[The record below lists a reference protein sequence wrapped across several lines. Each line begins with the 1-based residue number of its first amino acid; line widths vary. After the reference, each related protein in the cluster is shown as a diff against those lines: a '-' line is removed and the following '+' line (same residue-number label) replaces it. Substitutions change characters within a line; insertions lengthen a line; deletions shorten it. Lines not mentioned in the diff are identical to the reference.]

1 MEETPRPGSDKAD
14 APTPV
19 RSPYHSPA
27 LRLHGALARLTQS
40 VGTQNGDGGQ
50 NMMLPV

>member
-1 MEETPRPGSDKAD
+1 MEETPRPGSVKAG

-19 RSPYHSPA
+19 LSPYHSPV

-40 VGTQNGDGGQ
+40 VGTTNGDGGQ
-50 NMMLPV
+50 NMML